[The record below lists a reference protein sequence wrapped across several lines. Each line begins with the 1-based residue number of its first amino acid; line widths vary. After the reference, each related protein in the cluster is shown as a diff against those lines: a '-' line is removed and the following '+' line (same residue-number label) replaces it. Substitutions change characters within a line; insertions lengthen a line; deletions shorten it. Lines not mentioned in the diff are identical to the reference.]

1 MMAPWSMTMIRSLSA
16 SASSRYWV
24 VNNVAMPA
32 ALEARR
38 PDPRCFACSS
48 DRARWWARP
57 ETPPRAGPPT
67 AADVYPPPHPARI
80 GADPPVRGIDQVEL
94 ADEFRR
100 PRAGSRL
107 AQSLQ
112 PTEHHQILVTGEHVV
127 DSHLLTG
134 EHDRSADAGRVVD
147 DVMTRHHGPASVRPG
162 QCRQDVHRSGLARP
176 VRPEQADDL
185 APADLER
192 DVAHGVERHRTT
204 C

>member
-24 VNNVAMPA
+24 VNNVAIPA
-32 ALEARR
+32 LLKRATRSQMLCLLLRIEPRSGFVQKHHLG
-38 PDPRCFACSS
+38 PDHQ
-48 DRARWWARP
+48 
-57 ETPPRAGPPT
+57 T

-80 GADPPVRGIDQVEL
+80 GADPPVRGVDQIEI
-94 ADEFRR
+94 ADQFRR

-107 AQSLQ
+107 AKSLQ

-134 EHDRSADAGRVVD
+134 EHDRSTNTGRVVN
-147 DVMTRHHGPASVRPG
+147 DVVTRDHGPAAVRPG
-162 QCRQDVHRSGLARP
+162 QRRQDVHRGGLTRT

-192 DVAHGVERHRTT
+192 DVAHRLDVCRTT